1 MLPRKKPGRSR
12 WIIVIV
18 FFLLAAVAV
27 TLYFTRRD
35 SELYESVKA
44 GTGDISTY
52 HSFSGN
58 IEAKNRQTV
67 ISGMV
72 MQISDIYVYEGVK
85 VKKGDV
91 LLETSTGDEFV
102 ADIDGE
108 VANINIEKNAM
119 VMAGSKL
126 MEIVDYNNLEINVRV
141 GEYDIGALKKGKEAS
156 VKIGALN
163 KELKGKIR
171 DISRE
176 GIFVNGLT
184 YFTATLDLDRDQEL
198 RVGMSAEVRLVNSI
212 VKGAITIPMSVVQFD
227 ENNKPYVLKE
237 DVKGR
242 PVRTD
247 IVTGINNG
255 TIVEVKEG
263 VADGEAIL
271 YHNPDEI
278 EGMSFRGPRSSRNS
292 RNSGGTD

>member
-1 MLPRKKPGRSR
+1 MLPRKKPGRSK
-12 WIIVIV
+12 WIIAIV
-18 FFLLAAVAV
+18 FLLLAAVAV
-27 TLYFTRRD
+27 TLYFTGRD
-35 SELYESVKA
+35 SKLYESVKA
-44 GTGDISTY
+44 GRGDISTY

-58 IEAKNRQTV
+58 IEAKNRQAV

-72 MQISDIYVYEGVK
+72 MQISDIYVYEGDK
-85 VKKGDV
+85 VKKGDI
-91 LLETSTGDEFV
+91 LAETSTGDEFV
-102 ADIDGE
+102 ADINGE
-108 VANINIEKNAM
+108 VANINIEENTM
-119 VMAGSKL
+119 VMAGAKL
-126 MEIVDYNNLEINVRV
+126 MDIVDYNNLEINVRV
-141 GEYDIGALKKGKEAS
+141 DEYDIGSLKKGKEAA

-176 GIFVNGLT
+176 GIVVNGLT
-184 YFTATLDLDRDQEL
+184 FFTATVDLDRDQDL
-198 RVGMSAEVRLVNSI
+198 RVGMSAEVRLVNNT
-212 VKGAITIPMSVVQFD
+212 VKGVITIPMSVVQFD

-237 DVKGR
+237 NEKGR

-271 YHNPDEI
+271 YHNPDEMD
-278 EGMSFRGPRSSRNS
+278 GMSFRGPRTS
-292 RNSGGTD
+292 RNSGGAD

>member
-12 WIIVIV
+12 WIIAIV

-27 TLYFTRRD
+27 TLYFTTRD
-35 SELYESVKA
+35 SKLYESVKA
-44 GTGDISTY
+44 GLGDISTY

-72 MQISDIYVYEGVK
+72 MQISDIYVYEGGK
-85 VKKGDV
+85 VTKGDV
-91 LLETSTGDEFV
+91 LVETSTGDEFV

-108 VANINIEKNAM
+108 VANINIEKNTM
-119 VMAGSKL
+119 VMAGAKL
-126 MEIVDYNNLEINVRV
+126 MDIVDYNNLEINVRV
-141 GEYDIGALKKGKEAS
+141 DEYDIGSLKKGKEAA

-163 KELKGKIR
+163 KELKGKIG

-176 GIFVNGLT
+176 GIVVNGLT
-184 YFTATLDLDRDQEL
+184 FFTATVDLDRDQDL
-198 RVGMSAEVRLVNSI
+198 RVGMSAEVRLVNNT
-212 VKGAITIPMSVVQFD
+212 VKGVITIPMSVVQFD

-237 DVKGR
+237 NEKGR

-271 YHNPDEI
+271 YHNPDEMD
-278 EGMSFRGPRSSRNS
+278 GMSFRGPRTS
-292 RNSGGTD
+292 RNSGGAD

>member
-12 WIIVIV
+12 WIVAII
-18 FFLLAAVAV
+18 FILLAVGAV
-27 TLYFTRRD
+27 TLYFTRRE
-35 SELYESVKA
+35 SKLYESVKA
-44 GTGDISTY
+44 GLGDISTY

-72 MQISDIYVYEGVK
+72 MQISDIYVYEGDK

-91 LLETSTGDEFV
+91 LAETSTGDEFV

-108 VANINIEKNAM
+108 VAKISIEENAM
-119 VMAGSKL
+119 VMTGAKL
-126 MEIVDYNNLEINVRV
+126 MEIVDYENLEINVRV
-141 GEYDIGALKKGKEAS
+141 DEYDIGSLKKGKEAA

-163 KELKGKIR
+163 KELKGEIR
-171 DISRE
+171 GISKE
-176 GIFVNGLT
+176 GVVVNGLT
-184 YFTATLDLDRDQEL
+184 FFTATVDLDRAQDL
-198 RVGMSAEVRLVNSI
+198 RVGMSAEVRLVNNT
-212 VKGAITIPMSVVQFD
+212 VKGVVTVPMSVVQFD

-237 DVKGR
+237 DEKGR

-263 VADGEAIL
+263 VAEGEAIL

-292 RNSGGTD
+292 GGAD